1 MSNNKDK
8 VYTNTRGNE
17 NRTYTEDELMF
28 LINNWSMTRIDN
40 TDVYRCIER
49 KQEKDA
55 KELEVVDLEEVKP
68 REWYEIAVDEVAK
81 SFETLYSIQQ
91 IADER
96 NKFQPSTPDRIVQD
110 VIKKFDVRSMVGVQ
124 KYKTT
129 LDDNNHDDFLTHAQE
144 EMLDGALYLQKLIDQ
159 RKNDWAY
166 TRDFWLTLKDVLG
179 GLNNVIGGLEY
190 SEQLY
195 KDGIKLIGECNK
207 HLKPQIEN
215 L

>member
-68 REWYEIAVDEVAK
+68 RTWFEQGVSEVAK
-81 SFETLYSIQQ
+81 SFETLYAMQQ

-96 NKFQPSTPDRIVQD
+96 KKYHVGTPDRIVQD
-110 VIKKFDVRSMVGVQ
+110 VIKKLDIRSTIGVQ

-129 LDDNNHDDFLTHAQE
+129 LDDNNYDNFLEHAQE

-159 RKNDWAY
+159 RKDDWVY
-166 TRDFWLTLKDVLG
+166 TQSFWTLLKSFLENSDTPEWLRPNRDELLT
-179 GLNNVIGGLEY
+179 I
-190 SEQLY
+190 
-195 KDGIKLIGECNK
+195 CNK
-207 HLKPQIEN
+207 RLKPQIEN